1 MVEFFNSYIN
11 MLVATPSGVPSSR
24 LLGYILCDL
33 GLKEENEPERITLKF
48 LDERV
53 QRTRVQSFVEI
64 GVWQSHR
71 CSVLSPI
78 FEIRRLKR
86 YIISCFTSTYD
97 VRCSVLFL
105 AIPARRFT
113 FPSNSLSSAINLS
126 S

>member
-33 GLKEENEPERITLKF
+33 RLKEENELERITLKF

-64 GVWQSHR
+64 GVCQSHR
-71 CSVLSPI
+71 CSVLSLI
-78 FEIRRLKR
+78 SEIRRLKR
-86 YIISCFTSTYD
+86 
-97 VRCSVLFL
+97 
-105 AIPARRFT
+105 
-113 FPSNSLSSAINLS
+113 
-126 S
+126 